1 MPPDFLLLDDYTVP
15 GFGLTASLTLPIK
28 DEDASG
34 DSSSTSK
41 AKKGNKGKKLEVKV
55 NIRFKDEAKLT
66 ELITKAEAMSAGDGQ
81 IFTVTNR
88 VANAAG
94 MRQARFSGDLKVDP
108 QQGLAMWTV
117 SFSIAEHKSVPE
129 RAEAREEAPTTTTQQ
144 HTGQAVDNAAA
155 PADSTTSADSTA
167 QAAGTEDK
175 LDTLQQGLK
184 KLENW
189 FG

>member
-15 GFGLTASLTLPIK
+15 GFGLTVSLTLPIK

-41 AKKGNKGKKLEVKV
+41 AKKGDKGKKLEVKI

-66 ELITKAEAMSAGDGQ
+66 ELVAKAEAMSAGDGQ

-94 MRQARFSGDLKVDP
+94 MRQGRFSGDFKVDP

-117 SFSIAEHKSVPE
+117 GFSIAEHKSVPE
-129 RAEAREEAPTTTTQQ
+129 RAEEREATPSTATQQ
-144 HTGQAVDNAAA
+144 HSGTSVDSTAA
-155 PADSTTSADSTA
+155 PAGSTSSST
-167 QAAGTEDK
+167 GTDKEED
-175 LDTLQQGLK
+175 LDLFQRGLQK
-184 KLENW
+184 VNNW
-189 FG
+189 FN

>member
-15 GFGLTASLTLPIK
+15 GFGLTVSLTLPIK

-34 DSSSTSK
+34 DSSSTAK
-41 AKKGNKGKKLEVKV
+41 AKKGDKAKKLEVKV
-55 NIRFKDEAKLT
+55 CIRFKDEAKLSA
-66 ELITKAEAMSAGDGQ
+66 LVSKAEAMSAGDGQ
-81 IFTVTNR
+81 VFTVTNR

-94 MRQARFSGDLKVDP
+94 MRQGRFSGDLKVEP

-117 SFSIAEHKSVPE
+117 SFSIAEHNSVPE
-129 RAEAREEAPTTTTQQ
+129 RAEEREEPRETSTQQ
-144 HTGQAVDNAAA
+144 HSGADVDNAAA
-155 PADSTTSADSTA
+155 PAGSTA
-167 QAAGTEDK
+167 TGTVDK
-175 LDTLQQGLK
+175 EENLDATQRCLK